1 MRFTKTLLAAVAA
14 ILISSAP
21 AAAGGGASGVWRMDN
36 GKVTVRVSEC
46 GGGKLCGTI
55 VKLAKPLGK
64 DGKPKRDKH
73 NPNPALRDRPVIG
86 IAILSGL
93 KPAGSNTWEGS
104 IYNPDDGNTY
114 KSKVKLASPTHL
126 KVKGCV
132 AFVCRSMDFHKV
144 N

>member
-1 MRFTKTLLAAVAA
+1 MRIAKTLAA
-14 ILISSAP
+14 
-21 AAAGGGASGVWRMDN
+21 AAAGIVMSSAWAAGGDAVSGTWRMDN
-36 GKVTVRVSEC
+36 GKVTVRVSDC
-46 GGGKLCGTI
+46 GGNLCGTI
-55 VKLAKPLGK
+55 VGLSKPLGK

-93 KPAGSNTWEGS
+93 KSAGSNAWEGS

-114 KSKVKLASPTHL
+114 KSKVKLASPSHL

-132 AFVCRSMDFHKV
+132 AFICKSMDFHKV
-144 N
+144 K